1 MKVNNKLLTEGTDYE
16 ITYDGDLINA
26 GTVKLTVTG
35 IGVYTGSV
43 ETTYN
48 IQKLS
53 MSNASFSVAL
63 HITLVCSN
71 S

>member
-53 MSNASFSVAL
+53 MSKQASPLPL
-63 HITLVCSN
+63 HTTLVLK
-71 S
+71 